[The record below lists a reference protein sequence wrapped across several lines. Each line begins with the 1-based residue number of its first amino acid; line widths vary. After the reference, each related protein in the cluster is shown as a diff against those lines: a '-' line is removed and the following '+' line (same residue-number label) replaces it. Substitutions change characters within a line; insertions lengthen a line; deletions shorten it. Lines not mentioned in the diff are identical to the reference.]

1 MMELGREFVR
11 CHNSYIV
18 NMNRVDGIKAQSLQL
33 SDGIDISISRQHRT
47 EIKELYMRLFK

>member
-18 NMNRVDGIKAQSLQL
+18 NMNRVDGIKAQGLQL
-33 SDGIDISISRQHRT
+33 SEGIDISISRQHRT